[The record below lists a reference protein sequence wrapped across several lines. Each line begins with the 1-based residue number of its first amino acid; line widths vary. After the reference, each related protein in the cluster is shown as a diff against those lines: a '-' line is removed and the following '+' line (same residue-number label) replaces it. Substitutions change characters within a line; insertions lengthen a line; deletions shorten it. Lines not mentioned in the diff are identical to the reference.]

1 MEDEKGGTERRVQWS
16 RNAPRSRKTSNV
28 TSDRRKSSR
37 TNDDPH
43 PTFVLNYSSSSGSIH
58 ETRTFQAAATA
69 AAVTRATA
77 ATATATAIARSGA
90 IAATA
95 KTLRKETGKQRGVLH
110 LILLVFSTPF
120 PWQVGQWPTD
130 SKRVAVLKMLPTE
143 GSRNTTAGAT
153 TTILMNYEALL
164 AQIPEENYLN
174 SISKNI
180 EGKIIENK
188 LGDFSLK
195 KDHMMCEEVALG
207 SSPTQSQVVFVFLK
221 EYKKDPLVAE
231 FLVMEIGGELRQ
243 WTNAEE
249 DENEKKEKKNTK
261 APTWKKGSEGIET
274 EKES

>member
-43 PTFVLNYSSSSGSIH
+43 PTFVLNYSTSSGSIVEVEVEEEEEEEEAREQGIDLLKLPSH
-58 ETRTFQAAATA
+58 ETRTFQAAATE

-130 SKRVAVLKMLPTE
+130 SKRVAVLKMLPTG
-143 GSRNTTAGAT
+143 GSRNTAAGAT

-164 AQIPEENYLN
+164 AQISEENYLN

-195 KDHMMCEEVALG
+195 KFSRKLRFVTG
-207 SSPTQSQVVFVFLK
+207 SYDVPGGGTRNSPTSRSL
-221 EYKKDPLVAE
+221 
-231 FLVMEIGGELRQ
+231 I
-243 WTNAEE
+243 T
-249 DENEKKEKKNTK
+249 
-261 APTWKKGSEGIET
+261 S
-274 EKES
+274 